1 MQSSETLFH
10 FSYLFLPSPR
20 GSWVEFKLWNNI
32 NNGGKNLCLMMSS
45 GCAIEM
51 IRHVSTKNKLRREIP
66 KIHKDSKVLL
76 GVFQHKLSKC
86 PGPSGEA
93 VSGLVGLVG
102 LVQKGTLAPGCP
114 PLGDRCRSALDAL
127 GMATLLIPF
136 CGSDMTRRIQSYFLF
151 MEHFITLHFHSLSFT
166 T

>member
-1 MQSSETLFH
+1 
-10 FSYLFLPSPR
+10 
-20 GSWVEFKLWNNI
+20 
-32 NNGGKNLCLMMSS
+32 MSS

-114 PLGDRCRSALDAL
+114 PLRDRCRSALDAL

-166 T
+166 FIHFHSPRNIL